1 VRRAS
6 AVVAGLA
13 IGVVASLLSPP
24 LQQITTTEAPPP
36 SRPLPAAAMAPV
48 ACDQNVPIV
57 LPNVR
62 LQTVTAAWSPDGTKL
77 ALGASVFYRM
87 GPFVPDEQRI
97 LILTFPS
104 LEVRDVARGMDPAWS
119 SDGSRLVFRE
129 PRATIDAPTSDLVIY
144 DVATSREIARIAS
157 VSTTLQF
164 GWRGEDVLLWRG
176 SELRAWRAGTESAIL
191 DLPVLK
197 DRRDAM
203 VRFSGDGERA
213 VLQFSGFIGPREAYL
228 IDTRAGSAQQ
238 FVGLWH
244 IEPSPQGHAVFVAS
258 VDHRELRLEDGRVE
272 SVASPFTGGLIIWSP
287 DGRAP
292 LLSPNEFVGLG
303 SSADLEGFDGSPNVA
318 AVPTLLGYA
327 SFNAGGDLYAG
338 VRWGGRGPSSLEVY
352 RCHQVAATPAPA
364 TVTVYYGESSFEPWA
379 AKRDGSA
386 PQGWEVMADRDL
398 RTIGLHPLEIG
409 RIRTLE
415 PQILC
420 GEPKCPNGFGLKV
433 VIPYAERDRAY
444 SRCFREPYPNTFA
457 MDAAVGAYNCVP
469 LYQAN

>member
-1 VRRAS
+1 
-6 AVVAGLA
+6 
-13 IGVVASLLSPP
+13 
-24 LQQITTTEAPPP
+24 
-36 SRPLPAAAMAPV
+36 MAPV
-48 ACDQNVPIV
+48 ACDQKIPIL
-57 LPNVR
+57 LPDVR
-62 LQTVTAAWSPDGTKL
+62 LQTVAAAWSPDGTKL

-97 LILTFPS
+97 LMLTFPS
-104 LEVRDVARGMDPAWS
+104 LQVRDIARGMDPAWS

-129 PRATIDAPTSDLVIY
+129 PRATFDALTSDLVIY
-144 DVATSREIARIAS
+144 DVSTSREIARIAN
-157 VSTTLQF
+157 VSTSLDF
-164 GWRGEDVLLWRG
+164 GWRGGDVLLWRG
-176 SELRAWRAGTESAIL
+176 SELRAWRAGTETSIL
-191 DLPVLK
+191 DVSVLK
-197 DRRDAM
+197 DRRDVT

-213 VLQFSGFIGPREAYL
+213 VLEFSELARPREAYL
-228 IDTRAGSAQQ
+228 IDTRAGSAQRL
-238 FVGLWH
+238 VGVWR
-244 IEPSPQGHAVFVAS
+244 IEPSPQGHAVFLADL
-258 VDHRELRLEDGRVE
+258 DHRELRLEDGRVE
-272 SVASPFTGGLIIWSP
+272 SVASPFTGGLIVWSP

-292 LLSPNEFVGLG
+292 LLSPNEFVGPG
-303 SSADLEGFDGSPNVA
+303 NSADLEGFDGSPNVA
-318 AVPTLLGYA
+318 AVPTLLGNA

-338 VRWGGRGPSSLEVY
+338 VRLGGRGPSSLELY
-352 RCHQVAATPAPA
+352 RCRQAPANPAPA

-386 PQGWEVMADRDL
+386 PQGWEGMADRDL

-420 GEPKCPNGFGLKV
+420 DEPKCPNGFGLKV
-433 VIPYAERDRAY
+433 VIPYADRDRAY